1 MARDGIG
8 ADEAFARLM
17 ATSRE
22 SGLEVSQLAER
33 LAGEAAS
40 VAAPQQLDAGG
51 GGSLTRT
58 REL

>member
-51 GGSLTRT
+51 GA
-58 REL
+58 